1 MANQKSQ
8 AKPNFLKRAALWV
21 KNLCLRI
28 GRGFRNMFF
37 ELKKVTWPSK
47 RDMVNYCIVVF
58 AFMIVMGLIIGLFD
72 LGASALVDL
81 IIS

>member
-1 MANQKSQ
+1 MANQKTQ
-8 AKPNFLKRAALWV
+8 AKPNFFKRAVLWV
-21 KNLCLRI
+21 KNLGLRI

-47 RDMVNYCIVVF
+47 RDMVNYCIVF